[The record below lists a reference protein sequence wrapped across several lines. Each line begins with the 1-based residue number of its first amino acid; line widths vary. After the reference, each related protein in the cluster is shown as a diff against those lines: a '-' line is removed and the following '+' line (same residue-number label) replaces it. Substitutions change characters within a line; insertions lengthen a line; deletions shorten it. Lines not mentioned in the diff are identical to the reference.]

1 MMGLLRRAQGTK
13 PQAETTMTTERPV
26 EPVEEVSKDR
36 RSLGEYFERTWGQV
50 EKGVEEAIQRSLAVL
65 KVPRRETLQ
74 EFASR
79 LDDLE
84 KRISALEG
92 KGG

>member
-1 MMGLLRRAQGTK
+1 MADLPADE
-13 PQAETTMTTERPV
+13 AV
-26 EPVEEVSKDR
+26 KDKW
-36 RSLGEYFERTWGQV
+36 SLSEYFERTWGQV
-50 EKGVEEAIQRSLAVL
+50 EKGIEEAVQRSLGVL

-74 EFASR
+74 EFAAR
-79 LDDLE
+79 LDAIE

>member
-1 MMGLLRRAQGTK
+1 MISMF
-13 PQAETTMTTERPV
+13 
-26 EPVEEVSKDR
+26 R
-36 RSLGEYFERTWGQV
+36 RSASTTDPHTESTMADRPTEEGVKDKWSLSEYLERTWGQL
-50 EKGVEEAIQRSLAVL
+50 EKGVEDAVQRSLGVL
-65 KVPRRETLQ
+65 KIPRRETLQ

-79 LDDLE
+79 LDAIE

>member
-1 MMGLLRRAQGTK
+1 MMGMLRRAQGGTK
-13 PQAETTMTTERPV
+13 ARAEVTMTERPV
-26 EPVEEVSKDR
+26 EEVARDR
-36 RSLGEYFERTWGQV
+36 RSLGEYIERTWGQV
-50 EKGVEEAIQRSLAVL
+50 EKGVEEAVQRSLAVL

-74 EFASR
+74 EFANR
-79 LDDLE
+79 LDAIE

>member
-1 MMGLLRRAQGTK
+1 MMGLLRRAQGTTK
-13 PQAETTMTTERPV
+13 PQAEATMTTEH
-26 EPVEEVSKDR
+26 PVEEVAKDK

-50 EKGVEEAIQRSLAVL
+50 EKGVEDAVQRSLAVL

-74 EFASR
+74 EFAAR
-79 LDDLE
+79 LDALE
-84 KRISALEG
+84 KRIAALEG

>member
-1 MMGLLRRAQGTK
+1 MMGLLRRAQGTAK
-13 PQAETTMTTERPV
+13 PQAEATMTTDG
-26 EPVEEVSKDR
+26 PVEEVAKDR

-50 EKGVEEAIQRSLAVL
+50 EKGVEEAVQRSLAVL

-79 LDDLE
+79 LDALE
-84 KRISALEG
+84 KRIAELEG

>member
-1 MMGLLRRAQGTK
+1 MMGLLRRAQGTTK
-13 PQAETTMTTERPV
+13 PQAEATMTTEG
-26 EPVEEVSKDR
+26 PVEEVAKDR

-50 EKGVEEAIQRSLAVL
+50 EKGVEEAVQRSLAVL

-79 LDDLE
+79 LDELE
-84 KRISALEG
+84 KRIAALEG